1 MAGTRRTTTGSGG
14 GGNVTKLPTKVHYS
28 VLTDEEE
35 PLEPF
40 VAELREDYT
49 IELTDPTELSVG
61 EIAALREPLAFLR
74 LTTPDDE
81 AREELKKLSSKKF
94 GNLMRAYFAHFGID
108 AEPGKSNGLG
118 F

>member
-1 MAGTRRTTTGSGG
+1 MAGTRRTTGA

-28 VLTDEEE
+28 VLADEEE
-35 PLEPF
+35 PLEAF
-40 VAELREDYT
+40 VAEIREDYT
-49 IELTDPTELSVG
+49 IELTDPTELQVG
-61 EIAALREPLAFLR
+61 TIAELREPLAFLR
-74 LTTPDDE
+74 LTTQSEED
-81 AREELKKLSSKKF
+81 RQELKKLSSKKF

>member
-1 MAGTRRTTTGSGG
+1 MAGTRRTTG

-28 VLTDEEE
+28 VLADQEE

-40 VAELREDYT
+40 LAEISEEVT
-49 IELTDPTELSVG
+49 VELSDPTELTV
-61 EIAALREPLAFLR
+61 EQLAALREPLAFLR
-74 LTTPDDE
+74 LTTQSEED
-81 AREELKKLSSKKF
+81 REHLRKLSAKIF
-94 GNLMRAYFAHFGID
+94 GKLMRAYFEHFGIE

>member
-1 MAGTRRTTTGSGG
+1 MAGTRRTTTG

-28 VLTDEEE
+28 VLADQED

-40 VAELREDYT
+40 IAELREDYT
-49 IELTDPTELSVG
+49 IELTDPTELKVG

-74 LTTPDDE
+74 LTTQS
-81 AREELKKLSSKKF
+81 EEDRQALKELSSKKF
-94 GNLMRAYFAHFGID
+94 GNLMRAYFEHFGID

>member
-1 MAGTRRTTTGSGG
+1 MAGTRRTTTG
-14 GGNVTKLPTKVHYS
+14 GGNVTKLPQKVHYS
-28 VLTDEEE
+28 AVADEEE

-40 VAELREDYT
+40 VAELTEDHI
-49 IELTDPTELSVG
+49 IELTDPTELQVG
-61 EIAALREPLAFLR
+61 TIAELREPLAFLR
-74 LTTPDDE
+74 LTTQS
-81 AREELKKLSSKKF
+81 EEDRQALKKLTSKKF